1 MFNFCKCYTCSTPHH
16 YIVNFCSNNI
26 HLRANVCSEDKNIN
40 QQSWKPVEG
49 QCLIHRY
56 IVHYF
61 LVQGSS
67 SAQAQEMSLRDV
79 FESMNLT
86 AYDLTVDMLDVHA
99 VKFVLQFVVLQ
110 YCC

>member
-1 MFNFCKCYTCSTPHH
+1 MFNLCKCYTCSTPHH

-26 HLRANVCSEDKNIN
+26 HLRANLCSEDKNKITELET
-40 QQSWKPVEG
+40 SG